1 MDEFITK
8 ASNQAMSFA
17 IRSGISLASGYA
29 IKTVS
34 KMIEK
39 IPELEKEKINEKIT
53 RLKLSIGILNLAI
66 DLIRTLNIYGTMT
79 GCDDL
84 IEELSKRFAQFD
96 DLIQKAPSTQMV
108 KQLNQQLDTLI
119 MAIDR
124 IIPLLNLSISTNNMV
139 NKNINKISINN
150 LIDASNY
157 ILSGNLA
164 IGPIFDLKY
173 YSMFYNSQNE
183 ENPII
188 WKENFARSEVR
199 IISTGPYDYSLV
211 ITENFDDDR
220 FHEGEPQVVEIKL
233 LDIQKL
239 FFTKSGKLLKLE
251 NYSAPVFIIK
261 YNDQY
266 LAFGNEVTMGDS
278 NSSDSASESESES
291 DDESESDN
299 ESEDESN
306 YKDTE
311 DRKLEPNTETVKK
324 AEDLKK
330 SSSLTLLEYLIRL
343 LILQTNEQKLISLIS
358 DDKILLYLNNEIPHR
373 QNHDLTSNI
382 KRLENLKI

>member
-1 MDEFITK
+1 MDEFITR
-8 ASNQAMSFA
+8 ASNQAMTFA

-53 RLKLSIGILNLAI
+53 RLKLSINILNPAI
-66 DLIRTLNIYGTMT
+66 DLIRTLNVYGTMT
-79 GCDDL
+79 GCDGL
-84 IEELSKRFAQFD
+84 IEELTKRFDQFD
-96 DLIQKAPSTQMV
+96 ELIQAAPSAQMV
-108 KQLNQQLDTLI
+108 KQLNNQLDTLI
-119 MAIDR
+119 VAIDR
-124 IIPLLNLSISTNNMV
+124 VIPLLNLSISTNNMV

-150 LIDASNY
+150 LIEASNY
-157 ILSGNLA
+157 ILNANLV

-188 WKENFARSEVR
+188 WKEKFARSEVR
-199 IISTGPYDYSLV
+199 IISTGPFDYVLN
-211 ITENFDDDR
+211 ITENFNDNR
-220 FHEGEPQVVEIKL
+220 YHEGEPQVVDIKL

-251 NYSAPVFIIK
+251 NYSSPVFIIK
-261 YNDQY
+261 YSDKY
-266 LAFGNEVTMGDS
+266 LAFGNEVAVD
-278 NSSDSASESESES
+278 ES
-291 DDESESDN
+291 DDEND
-299 ESEDESN
+299 SEDDNGSENEEVSVN
-306 YKDTE
+306 EDEYEDAKDAKLVTKLS
-311 DRKLEPNTETVKK
+311 DRTKLKT
-324 AEDLKK
+324 
-330 SSSLTLLEYLIRL
+330 SRSLTLIEYLIRL
-343 LILQTNEQKLISLIS
+343 LILQTNEQTLLSSIS
-358 DDKILLYLNNEIPHR
+358 DDKILLYLNNEIPQR